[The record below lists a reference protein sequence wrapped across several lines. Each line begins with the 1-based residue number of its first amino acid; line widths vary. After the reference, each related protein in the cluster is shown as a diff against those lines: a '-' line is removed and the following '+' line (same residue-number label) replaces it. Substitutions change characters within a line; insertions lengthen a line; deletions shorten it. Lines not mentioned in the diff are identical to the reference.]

1 MNTANFEN
9 KASCIMYI
17 FSLLNRLSTN
27 HIKIDKYS
35 FLSRYIQ
42 DFDFLGQKK
51 SLRRLDGRGHFWT
64 SIWFPLRLR
73 ALYREKR
80 KYSNFITK
88 IYWFFFLLFTSLCPE
103 ISFWKVQFDLM
114 SILLTIQPRYG
125 GCVVNKLPIGY
136 ALKFQVWNFWL

>member
-1 MNTANFEN
+1 MNSKINLFFYGTSFCRPITYKILWEKNTRNTQKRLSLINRNKDIIGKSCIKFIAEINLRLQMNTANFEN

-64 SIWFPLRLR
+64 SI
-73 ALYREKR
+73 
-80 KYSNFITK
+80 
-88 IYWFFFLLFTSLCPE
+88 
-103 ISFWKVQFDLM
+103 
-114 SILLTIQPRYG
+114 
-125 GCVVNKLPIGY
+125 
-136 ALKFQVWNFWL
+136 

>member
-17 FSLLNRLSTN
+17 FSLLNRFSTN

-88 IYWFFFLLFTSLCPE
+88 IYWFFFYFLLVYVQKYHFEKFSLIWWVFCWP
-103 ISFWKVQFDLM
+103 SSLVM
-114 SILLTIQPRYG
+114 
-125 GCVVNKLPIGY
+125 V
-136 ALKFQVWNFWL
+136 AVWSTNYLSDMH